1 MSDVTTKKCEYC
13 GEDIQISAKKCK
25 HCGEI
30 LDAQMRD
37 IENLK
42 RNQSQNV
49 FMNNSASSSASSS
62 SVGDGVKSLRSF
74 NHLLHI
80 ILSVVTGGVWLFVYI
95 PLYIFRNKSI
105 YY

>member
-1 MSDVTTKKCEYC
+1 MTDSASKKCQYC
-13 GEDIQISAKKCK
+13 GEMVLVEAKKCK

-30 LDAQMRD
+30 LDPQMRE

-42 RNQSQNV
+42 NMQKNQSGNV
-49 FMNNSASSSASSS
+49 YMNSAASSP
-62 SVGDGVKSLRSF
+62 VGLRPF
-74 NHLLHI
+74 NHGLHI
-80 ILSVVTGGVWLFVYI
+80 ILSILSAGLWLIVYI

>member
-1 MSDVTTKKCEYC
+1 MTDSANKKCQYC
-13 GEDIQISAKKCK
+13 GEMVLAEAKKCK

-30 LDAQMRD
+30 LDAQMRE

-42 RNQSQNV
+42 KNQTPNV
-49 FMNNSASSSASSS
+49 FMNSSTQAQ
-62 SVGDGVKSLRSF
+62 GGLRPF

-80 ILSVVTGGVWLFVYI
+80 VLTVLTGGFWLIVYI
-95 PLYIFRNKSI
+95 LLYVFRNKSV

>member
-1 MSDVTTKKCEYC
+1 MSDATTKKCEYC
-13 GEDIQISAKKCK
+13 GEQVMVSAKKCK

-42 RNQSQNV
+42 KNQSPNV
-49 FMNNSASSSASSS
+49 FMNSSAASSS
-62 SVGDGVKSLRSF
+62 SSAVGGGVNSLRSF

-80 ILSVVTGGVWLFVYI
+80 VLTVLTGGLWLLVYI
-95 PLYIFRNKSI
+95 PLFIFRNKSI
-105 YY
+105 YQ

>member
-1 MSDVTTKKCEYC
+1 MSDVANKKCQYC
-13 GEDIQISAKKCK
+13 GELVLAEAKKCK

-42 RNQSQNV
+42 KNQSPNV
-49 FMNNSASSSASSS
+49 FMNSSSSASSAAS
-62 SVGDGVKSLRSF
+62 TDGHVGGLRSF

-80 ILSVVTGGVWLFVYI
+80 VLTVITGGLWLLVYI
-95 PLYIFRNKSI
+95 PLFIFRNKKI